1 MKTILKNTSVI
12 ALLTSVACT
21 YPGVKT
27 INSFVCA
34 ETITGAKEVIGEGQK
49 AQKLK
54 ADELQQIQVEG
65 QKIATDVAK
74 ERNDLNAKRSMM
86 SVDAVNKEERKIKDK
101 ERKLGEL
108 QNSYQQV
115 MRDLQVETEE
125 FKLALQP
132 FLLEAIE
139 TTREA
144 AKNDATIDLVFD
156 LFTNQVIY
164 SKENNDMSTDVIKLT
179 QKKNEQKALLA
190 KSKPVAK
197 ASATKVA

>member
-1 MKTILKNTSVI
+1 MKTILKSTSVI
-12 ALLTSVACT
+12 ALLASVAYL
-21 YPGVKT
+21 YPVTKT

-34 ETITGAKEVIGEGQK
+34 EKITGAKEVIAEGQK
-49 AQKLK
+49 GQKLK
-54 ADELQQIQVEG
+54 GDELQQIQVEG
-65 QKIATDVAK
+65 QKIATEVAK
-74 ERNDLNAKRSMM
+74 ERNELGTKRSMM
-86 SVDAVNKEERKIKDK
+86 SVEAVNKEERKIKEK

-144 AKNDATIDLVFD
+144 AKNDPTTDVVFD

-164 SKENNDMSTDVIKLT
+164 AKESNDMSTEVIKLT
-179 QKKNEQKALLA
+179 EKKNEQKALLA
-190 KSKPVAK
+190 KSKPAAK
-197 ASATKVA
+197 APATKVA

>member
-1 MKTILKNTSVI
+1 MKTFLKGASAA
-12 ALLTSVACT
+12 ALLTTVACT
-21 YPGVKT
+21 YPVTKT

-34 ETITGAKEVIGEGQK
+34 EKIIGAKEVIAEGEK
-49 AQKLK
+49 AQKVK
-54 ADELQQIQVEG
+54 GAELQQIQVEG
-65 QKIATDVAK
+65 QKIATEVAK

-86 SVDAVNKEERKIKDK
+86 SVEAVNKEERKIKDK

-144 AKNDATIDLVFD
+144 AKNDMTIDLVFD

-164 SKENNDMSTDVIKLT
+164 SRESNDMSSDVIKLT
-179 QKKNEQKALLA
+179 EKKNEQKTLLA
-190 KSKPVAK
+190 KSKPAAK
-197 ASATKVA
+197 APATKAA